1 MTNEEAARLLDPETN
16 LAAMEELQYYHGF
29 AWQEILVKAL
39 REAKKMGADALRNT
53 GCFRGDPL
61 TLEQLREMNGQPVW
75 IAEAPYWGH
84 WELSEDAED
93 YILDRDP
100 DLYGLTY
107 PGPDG
112 KGGVHKLGWLAYA
125 CPPAHIDRE
134 VWTAEWVEDGDCHHK
149 PYRVRD
155 IAKWKKYKCS
165 KCGYKAGRR
174 NSQNY
179 CPSCG
184 RAMTPE
190 AWAELEKR
198 ISRKEEQ

>member
-1 MTNEEAARLLDPETN
+1 MTNKNITAQDKDD
-16 LAAMEELQYYHGF
+16 H
-29 AWQEILVKAL
+29 
-39 REAKKMGADALRNT
+39 
-53 GCFRGDPL
+53 FRDFTEMIPL
-61 TLEQLREMNGQPVW
+61 TLEQLREMDGQPVW
-75 IAEAPYWGH
+75 IVEAPYWGH

-107 PGPDG
+107 PDPDG
-112 KGGVHKLGWLAYA
+112 KGGLHKLGWLAYA
-125 CPPAHIDRE
+125 HPPAHSDRE
-134 VWTAEWVEDGDCHHK
+134 AWTADWVEDGDCHHK

-155 IAKWKKYKCS
+155 TAKWKKYKCS

-174 NSQNY
+174 NSRNY